1 MEIYLNNGHAFPVPV
16 AVADHLLGLASHDQL
31 KVLLYVLCHAG
42 EQLPLE
48 QIAACCKVQPAAVE
62 EAIVFWQDANVLQT
76 AQPAASV
83 RLQQTAPQ
91 PELPAVPA
99 PAPQQT
105 TPQTPALM
113 MTNSSRFPL
122 TPSEIAERVRQNP
135 ELFAEA
141 ERYAGKPLNHTAVKS
156 LVWMH
161 EYLGLSPELILI
173 LAAFCAEVGQ
183 FTPLYL
189 EKIAFDWQSRGIKD
203 STQAMAD
210 IQARKDSRSYTGQLM
225 KIFEMQRHPTDKQQG
240 FIDAWHRSGY
250 PVELVRYA
258 YEKTRNQTDDKLSFP
273 YMNSILE
280 AWERDG
286 VRTVAAAQQ
295 LDDAFYADK
304 KRQRAQKPAAQQQKP
319 AAVKRKQEDASFDL
333 SDFDKLVNRF

>member
-42 EQLPLE
+42 ESLPAE

-62 EAIVFWQDANVLQT
+62 EAIVFWQDANVLQ
-76 AQPAASV
+76 AAPPVASV
-83 RLQQTAPQ
+83 PVQQ
-91 PELPAVPA
+91 
-99 PAPQQT
+99 PAPQQELPPVSAPE
-105 TPQTPALM
+105 PQKAASPAPVP

-122 TPSEIAERVRQNP
+122 NPSEIAERVRQNP

-141 ERYAGKPLNHTAVKS
+141 EKYAGKPLNHTALKS

-183 FTPLYL
+183 FTPLYM
-189 EKIAFDWQSRGIKD
+189 EKIAYDWQARGIKD
-203 STQAMAD
+203 SSQAMED
-210 IQARKDSRSYTGQLM
+210 IRNRTDSRSYTGQLM
-225 KIFEMQRHPTDKQQG
+225 KIFEMHRHPTDKQQS

-304 KRQRAQKPAAQQQKP
+304 KRQRAQKPAVQPQKP
-319 AAVKRKQEDASFDL
+319 TAAKRKQEDASFDL

>member
-42 EQLPLE
+42 ESLPQE
-48 QIAACCKVQPAAVE
+48 QIAACCKVQPSAVE

-76 AQPAASV
+76 APPAASV
-83 RLQQTAPQ
+83 RLQQNTQPQ
-91 PELPAVPA
+91 PA
-99 PAPQQT
+99 PAPVPEPQQSAS
-105 TPQTPALM
+105 QTPAPM
-113 MTNSSRFPL
+113 ANSFRFPL
-122 TPSEIAERVRQNP
+122 SGQEIAERVRQNP

-141 ERYAGKPLNHTAVKS
+141 EKYAGKPLNHTALKS

-173 LAAFCAEVGQ
+173 LAAFCAEIGQ
-183 FTPLYL
+183 FTPLYM
-189 EKIAFDWQSRGIKD
+189 EKIAVDWQTRGIKD
-203 STQAMAD
+203 SAQAMED
-210 IQARKDSRSYTGQLM
+210 IRNRTDSRSYTGQLM
-225 KIFEMQRHPTDKQQG
+225 KIFEMHRHPTDKQQR

-286 VRTVAAAQQ
+286 VKTVAAAQQ

-304 KRQRAQKPAAQQQKP
+304 KRQKAQKSPAQPQKPAA
-319 AAVKRKQEDASFDL
+319 KRKQEDASFDL